1 MELVLPYINP
11 ISFAKSLVNDY
22 GFKKKEIWNAEHL
35 DMPATTGN
43 GSLLIFIREDIHFFR
58 GKWAFNERT
67 IFHSSDPVGKKGIV
81 DFRISASGQIHSA
94 AIEGCRKFEFDTT
107 NVDGMRIFI
116 PEKYLPNDKNK
127 LFKKFDHYCLN
138 PDINALQ
145 QKLFSID
152 YTETGNSILLES
164 KILEFIF
171 FWMEYLKKEDIGK
184 YFKDLTDH
192 QLSCLQTA
200 KTILDENIANPLHI
214 KELSRKSGINEC
226 DLKKGFRQLYGLP
239 VRQYII
245 KSRLEQARILVT
257 KTDAPILEI
266 CSDMGYTNRG
276 HFAQL
281 YQKYFGVTPL
291 NDRLS
296 LDMNDIHFGK
306 NGNQLQ

>member
-1 MELVLPYINP
+1 MDLKLPYINP
-11 ISFAKSLVNDY
+11 VNFAKSLINDY
-22 GFKKKEIWNAEHL
+22 GFKRKNVWNAEHL
-35 DMPATTGN
+35 DMPKNTGN

-58 GKWAFNERT
+58 GKWAFNEHT
-67 IFHSSDPVGKKGIV
+67 IFHSSDQVGKKGIV
-81 DFRISASGQIHSA
+81 DFRISASGQIQSA

-116 PEKYLPNDKNK
+116 PEKYLPADKNK

-138 PDINALQ
+138 PDINNLQ

-152 YTETGNSILLES
+152 YTETGNTILLES

-184 YFKDLTDH
+184 YFKDLTDY
-192 QLSCLQTA
+192 QLGCLKNA
-200 KTILDENIANPLHI
+200 KIILDENIANPLHI

-226 DLKKGFRQLYGLP
+226 DLKKGFRHLYGLP

-245 KSRLEQARILVT
+245 KSRLEQARVLVT
-257 KTDAPILEI
+257 KTDAPIQEI
-266 CSDMGYTNRG
+266 CSNLGYTNRG

-281 YQKYFGVTPL
+281 YQKYFGITPL
-291 NDRLS
+291 NDRFGLS
-296 LDMNDIHFGK
+296 ENKIHLGNDI
-306 NGNQLQ
+306 N